1 MMPIGPLM
9 IEHRLIEKMIRRVS
23 EEWASIE
30 RTRQVDERF
39 IEEVVDFFT
48 TYADRCH
55 HGKEEDIL
63 FREIRK
69 RKVDPEL
76 TRQVEE
82 LMQDHITARN
92 YIRQLKDA
100 NGRFA
105 AGETSALAEISQ
117 AMANLVDIY
126 PRHIEKEDKQ
136 FFLNAM
142 EVFTKQERDLM
153 LTEFNDFDR
162 QLIHEKYRAVVD
174 RLTKNLP
181 R

>member
-1 MMPIGPLM
+1 MMPIGSLM
-9 IEHRLIEKMIRRVS
+9 IEHRLIEKMIKRMT
-23 EEWASIE
+23 EELGSIE

-39 IEEVVDFFT
+39 IEEVVDFFQ

-76 TRQVEE
+76 LRTVEE
-82 LMQDHITARN
+82 LMHDHIMARQMV
-92 YIRQLKDA
+92 RQLKDA
-100 NGRFA
+100 NGRYS
-105 AGETSALAEISQ
+105 AGERTAIDEISQ
-117 AMANLVDIY
+117 AMAGMIDLY
-126 PRHIEKEDKQ
+126 PRHIDKEDKH

-142 EVFTKQERDLM
+142 EVFTKQEQNDM
-153 LTEFNDFDR
+153 LAEFNDFDR
-162 QLIHEKYRAVVD
+162 QLIHEKYRAIVE